1 MTEESKQ
8 HDNTQADEPAA
19 GPTAEPAAVSGEAAA
34 AAEVATDVR
43 QGLTARQAFITL
55 AVVLIIAL
63 IALIIFLLMLLRQDG
78 FTARG
83 GKESGGLRPVLVI
96 SGPGEGENPLF
107 DRPLGVALGPN
118 GRIYVSDTGNNR
130 VTVFDDDG
138 RFLFEFGEFGV
149 AKPLPGAQGTW
160 EEGKLNF
167 PLGIEV
173 DENGNVYVADF
184 RNDQVQVFDRN
195 GEFVRRFPDPQ
206 QVVGKGAS
214 GQDGLGIAVTDVA
227 VYEGHVYALDT
238 YQVLVFTTDGEF
250 VRQFG
255 RPGTDASG
263 LDHPNGIDVTED
275 GTVVVS
281 DSNHNRVS
289 AFTTEGEPLWTLGD
303 PVTSIRRQE
312 DYVFGLPRGLTALEG
327 GDTLVVDA
335 FEHELARV
343 SADGEL
349 VERYGS
355 RGTEPAQFNFP
366 NGIDSLE
373 KHVVVADKENNRVQL
388 LELVGQ

>member
-1 MTEESKQ
+1 MTNEPTQ
-8 HDNTQADEPAA
+8 PDDTQADEVA
-19 GPTAEPAAVSGEAAA
+19 TEPAA
-34 AAEVATDVR
+34 AAEASAPAEGGVDLR
-43 QGLTARQAFITL
+43 KGLTARQAFITL

-63 IALIIFLLMLLRQDG
+63 IALIVFLLLLLRPEG

-83 GKESGGLRPVLVI
+83 GQESGGLRPILVI
-96 SGPGEGENPLF
+96 AGPGEGENPLF

-138 RFLFEFGEFGV
+138 SFLFEFGEFGV

-173 DENGNVYVADF
+173 DEDSNVYVADF

-195 GEFVRRFPDPQ
+195 GEFLRRFPDPQ

-214 GQDGLGIAVTDVA
+214 GQDGLGIAVTDIA
-227 VYEGHVYALDT
+227 VHEGHVYALDT
-238 YQVLVFTTDGEF
+238 YQVLVFTTDGEL

-255 RPGTDASG
+255 RPGTDESG
-263 LDHPNGIDVTED
+263 LDHPNGIDVTDD

-289 AFTTEGEPLWTLGD
+289 AFTLEGEPLWTLGE
-303 PVTSIRRQE
+303 PVTSIARQQ

-349 VERYGS
+349 VEKYGS

-366 NGIDSLE
+366 NGIDALE
-373 KHVVVADKENNRVQL
+373 KQVVVADKENNRVQL
-388 LELVGQ
+388 LELLGQ